1 MHGIEN
7 FGSGS
12 GAVQVGGDGLK
23 QFYVEIVVFVATCR
37 DFDEGRLTALICPTV
52 RFYKGLFGSRMRV
65 IHSEHPC
72 RAFKGEIMGC
82 SEIAFKDIGE
92 LGDG

>member
-1 MHGIEN
+1 M
-7 FGSGS
+7 
-12 GAVQVGGDGLK
+12 
-23 QFYVEIVVFVATCR
+23 EIVVFVATCR

-52 RFYKGLFGSRMRV
+52 GFYKGLLGSRMRV

-92 LGDG
+92 LGDGLEGEDSSSVVVLDYNDHGDVD